1 MDRILPIDLERAQ
14 LRKSFRGYARKEVDA
29 LLSGA
34 ADSMQQ
40 LLVDNDRMRQEID
53 HLRVEVDRVRELE
66 STIKDTLVLAQRA
79 ADDSKEAARREA
91 DAAIENARQIAVQE
105 KSNSQQQVSEL
116 KWELEKL
123 KIERGRFIEEFRA
136 MLERYQRELGP
147 PALVVVDGD
156 AANA

>member
-14 LRKSFRGYARKEVDA
+14 LRKSFRGYARKEVDT

-40 LLVDNDRMRQEID
+40 LLVENDRMRQEIE
-53 HLRVEVDRVRELE
+53 HLKVEVERVRQLE

-105 KSNSQQQVSEL
+105 RSQSQQQLSEL
-116 KWELEKL
+116 KWELERL
-123 KIERGRFIEEFRA
+123 RIEKSRFTEEFRA

-156 AANA
+156 AMNA